1 MPFKNDLV
9 SLIDEGHRSKTFG
22 ELAASPP
29 GILAGLT
36 HAQGAKLM
44 QALDVDTLQDL
55 AQSRYV
61 LWSQSIT
68 HLARYEKVDGFN
80 PSLAA
85 ILDGQWEKKSLRELA
100 RARPSIFTGL
110 SAKEA
115 TMLEEA
121 AGIRTVED
129 LATNRFVLMAQVI
142 AHLARYETSTG
153 PAQKAA

>member
-9 SLIDEGHRSKTFG
+9 SLIDEGHRSKSFG

-44 QALDVDTLQDL
+44 QALDVTTIEEL

-61 LWSQSIT
+61 LWAQSIT
-68 HLARYEKVDGFN
+68 HLAKYEKVDAFN

-85 ILDGQWEKKSLRELA
+85 ILDGQWEKKGLRELA
-100 RARPSIFTGL
+100 RARPSIFTG
-110 SAKEA
+110 SPPRRPRCWRRRRASEPWR
-115 TMLEEA
+115 
-121 AGIRTVED
+121 I
-129 LATNRFVLMAQVI
+129 
-142 AHLARYETSTG
+142 SP
-153 PAQKAA
+153 PAN

>member
-9 SLIDEGHRSKTFG
+9 ALIDESHRSKSFG
-22 ELAASPP
+22 QLAASPP

-36 HAQGAKLM
+36 HTQGARLM
-44 QALDVDTLQDL
+44 QALDVTTIGEL

-61 LWSQSIT
+61 LWAQSIT
-68 HLARYEKVDGFN
+68 HLARYERVDGFN

-85 ILDGQWEKKSLRELA
+85 ILDRQWEKASLRDLA

-115 TMLEEA
+115 TLLEEA

-129 LATNRFVLMAQVI
+129 LATNRYVLMAQVI
-142 AHLARYETSTG
+142 AHLARYERG
-153 PAQKAA
+153 DAEKKAA

>member
-9 SLIDEGHRSKTFG
+9 ALVDESHRSKTFG
-22 ELAASPP
+22 QLAASPP
-29 GILAGLT
+29 GVLAGLT
-36 HAQGAKLM
+36 HTQGAKLM
-44 QALDVDTLQDL
+44 QALDVTTIEEL

-61 LWSQSIT
+61 LWAQSIT
-68 HLARYEKVDGFN
+68 HLARYERVDGFN

-85 ILDGQWEKKSLRELA
+85 ILDRQWEKASLRDLA

-129 LATNRFVLMAQVI
+129 LATNRYVLMAQVI
-142 AHLARYETSTG
+142 AHLARYERG
-153 PAQKAA
+153 GAEKKAA